1 MLDLSPITYLTLEIQ
16 EWSIAPYKVDI
27 WGYPKMYSVPKF
39 EPIDLGKMELEVKT
53 SILLKKEE
61 KMGDLEEKNS

>member
-1 MLDLSPITYLTLEIQ
+1 
-16 EWSIAPYKVDI
+16 
-27 WGYPKMYSVPKF
+27 MYSVPKF